1 MPKKKIDEKM
11 TGVSEGGRT
20 REDTEQQ
27 REEGGERKRDR
38 QRCQSSLLQN
48 ASTAGERQDQIS
60 DNKIRTRHLSKL
72 PVKASTLA
80 EDVSQSDSKE
90 LPRESWNHRLPCLL
104 VSLVDTLHVAVERF
118 FTPFATF
125 PAPAFV
131 EMIY

>member
-1 MPKKKIDEKM
+1 MKKIHLIKETRNLHKKFWKDTPTLPREKEATLKGRKSVQKKIDEKM

-60 DNKIRTRHLSKL
+60 DNKIRTRHLS
-72 PVKASTLA
+72 V
-80 EDVSQSDSKE
+80 
-90 LPRESWNHRLPCLL
+90 
-104 VSLVDTLHVAVERF
+104 
-118 FTPFATF
+118 F
-125 PAPAFV
+125 PSC
-131 EMIY
+131 